1 MIHEEALVRHTHDN
15 LVEVEIVRSK
25 PCGLCGQTQGC
36 GNGIWGKIFS
46 QKKGLLTF
54 KNTIDASVGD
64 RVYLAIE
71 ENYLL
76 KTALIIYGIPLFALF
91 FGMISTDI
99 LVSHSS
105 DLKSFVGGVFGFVLG
120 VFSVKYISVKNHD
133 HLYQDAILLK
143 TRTS

>member
-1 MIHEEALVRHTHDN
+1 
-15 LVEVEIVRSK
+15 
-25 PCGLCGQTQGC
+25 
-36 GNGIWGKIFS
+36 
-46 QKKGLLTF
+46 
-54 KNTIDASVGD
+54 
-64 RVYLAIE
+64 
-71 ENYLL
+71 
-76 KTALIIYGIPLFALF
+76 LFALF

-133 HLYQDAILLK
+133 HLYQDAILVK